1 MSDVVALTEALVS
14 EDSVSRNSNASV
26 SAVAREAMEQ
36 AGFEVEQLEY
46 HDDQGELKVSV
57 VGKKGGA
64 VEASGGLGLYSH
76 TDTVPGDSWADRAW
90 SPRHEGDHLVGLG
103 SCDMK
108 GPLAAT
114 IAAGARCDAA
124 DLRRPLIVA
133 ATADEE
139 VSGAGARAV
148 AEESK
153 LHAEHRPRLGVIAEP
168 TRLLPVYAHKAGARV
183 LVSARG
189 RAAHTSTGKGVSSNY
204 LIAPFLADAALLVKQ
219 LEADPSYHNLEFDP
233 PHNCINLVLNDFGT
247 RRNVTA
253 PLTVATFGF
262 RPMPNDRSDDV
273 AAALCDLAD
282 KHGLESDFSV
292 GDPFYVD
299 PESDVVKLA
308 LEATGVERPE
318 TVAFGTDSGA
328 FKEQVELVVLGPGN
342 IQQAHTVDEF
352 ISIAQLQQAVD
363 VYEKMIRAACG

>member
-1 MSDVVALTEALVS
+1 MTDVVALTEALVS
-14 EDSVSRNSNASV
+14 EDSVSGNSNASV
-26 SAVAREAMEQ
+26 SAVARQAMEE
-36 AGFEVEQLEY
+36 AGFEVEQLDR
-46 HDDQGELKVSV
+46 HDEHGELKVSL

-64 VEASGGLGLYSH
+64 AEPSEGLGLYSH
-76 TDTVPGDSWADRAW
+76 SDTVPGDSWEDRAW
-90 SPRHEGDHLVGLG
+90 SPRHEGDHLIGLG

-114 IAAGARCDAA
+114 IAAGSRCDAA

-133 ATADEE
+133 VTADEE
-139 VSGAGARAV
+139 ISGLGARTV
-148 AEESK
+148 ANESD
-153 LHAEHRPRLGVIAEP
+153 LHAKHRPRLGVIAEP
-168 TRLLPVYAHKAGARV
+168 TGLVPVYAHKAGGRV
-183 LVSARG
+183 FVSARG
-189 RAAHTSTGKGVSSNY
+189 RAAHTSTGKGISSNY
-204 LIAPFLADAALLVKQ
+204 LIAPFLADAAVLVKQ

-247 RRNVTA
+247 RPNVTP
-253 PLTVATFGF
+253 PLTVATFSF
-262 RPMPNDRSDDV
+262 RPMPGDRSHDV

-282 KHGLESDFSV
+282 RHGLESEFNV
-292 GDPFYVD
+292 GDPFYVAPD
-299 PESDVVKLA
+299 SDVVKLA
-308 LEATGVERPE
+308 LQATGVERAE

-363 VYEKMIRAACG
+363 VYEKMTREICG